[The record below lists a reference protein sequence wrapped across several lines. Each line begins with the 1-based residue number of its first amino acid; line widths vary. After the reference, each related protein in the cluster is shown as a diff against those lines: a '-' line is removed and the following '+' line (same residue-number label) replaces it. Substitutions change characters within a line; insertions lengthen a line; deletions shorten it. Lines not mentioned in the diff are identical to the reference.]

1 MLNRK
6 LSKKGLSLRGLFPSC
21 HSRESGNPSSQS
33 LRSDRSNLKGFSL
46 IELMVAVAI
55 LAMAIFGIFH
65 AYSTGFMGMADARDR
80 TVATNYLREAMEDV
94 KNMDFDKIKST
105 YKSVI
110 NADKKYGIYVAVST
124 ETTNLKKIFTIV
136 EWEDRNG
143 IIKTVESSMLV
154 HFIEV
159 FALDPAKIILYAD
172 SYSVLNT
179 TINPEGEGTFTK
191 LTAVIKDIK
200 GNTII
205 DWDGDD
211 ISFLIISG
219 SEFGD
224 LSGITS
230 TTNGI
235 AKETFTSN
243 GTVGDE
249 EIGYSKIEASVTLP
263 NGNVVTDSVDIKITN
278 RPVKIILTPNP
289 QSIKAGDT
297 NPSTITASLYNAANQ
312 LLTKSDL
319 GVDVIINFSATEE
332 GILSAPTTKT
342 ISFIEGSTEDASTE
356 IILNSKGNPAIV
368 TVFASATNLESG
380 VTDVYFLGPPVSISI
395 SASPN
400 SIYVDDLEGS
410 TITVSLIDENG
421 FNTNPTSGT
430 ITISLA
436 LTTNPNDPL
445 ANLEDDYL
453 YFYPTDPI
461 GVSKITKFKDQ
472 TLASIATITASA
484 EGFSDNFV
492 TINILSALIPNH
504 IKISASSRHVKAG
517 DASEFSTIKATIY
530 DSKGEIVKNYS
541 GSIEFTIPNNTS
553 NAYFLPN
560 NSPVSV
566 ENGFAAIK
574 IASTI
579 PGNATV
585 NIVNPDPGNLTIE
598 PSDGIDIEFYGVPD
612 RIELTA
618 NPTEVYGAETS
629 VITAVIYDV
638 FGNIV
643 VGESITFSTNS
654 TEFWT
659 FSNGDYEIIITPA
672 DGIATTE
679 LSSSGALGEANIGVS
694 AISGTLT
701 DSTTVTF
708 NEGINL
714 LLVDT
719 PIYNST
725 DKTVTFNI
733 RVTGKSIDIG
743 EMKVSWEIN
752 NASERLS
759 TISMKIP
766 YDAAEE
772 FVAYDGDV
780 KSGYSV
786 DIDDK
791 KLLIGESTIK
801 LTFVKDMAGKSIEV
815 IFYLPIEG
823 SYTIGPFLVNE

>member
-1 MLNRK
+1 MLKINRI
-6 LSKKGLSLRGLFPSC
+6 LFSLRGAFP
-21 HSRESGNPSSQS
+21 HVIARE
-33 LRSDRSNLKGFSL
+33 RSDRSNLNNSGFSL
-46 IELMVAVAI
+46 IELMVAIVILALAI
-55 LAMAIFGIFH
+55 LGIFH

-94 KNMDFDKIKST
+94 KNMDFDKIKPT
-105 YKSVI
+105 YESVI

-124 ETTNLKKIFTIV
+124 ETTNLKKIFTVV

-159 FALDPAKIILYAD
+159 FALDPAKIVLYAD
-172 SYSVLNT
+172 SYNVLNT
-179 TINPEGEGTFTK
+179 TINPTGEGTFTK

-219 SEFGD
+219 SKFGD

-235 AKETFTSN
+235 AEATFTSN

-249 EIGYSKIEASVTLP
+249 EIGYSIIEASVTLP

-530 DSKGEIVKNYS
+530 DSKGETVKNYS
-541 GSIEFTIPNNTS
+541 GSIEFTILNNTS

-598 PSDGIDIEFYGVPD
+598 PSDGIDIEFYGDPD

-638 FGNIV
+638 FDNLV
-643 VGESITFSTNS
+643 VDESITFNT
-654 TEFWT
+654 TFGT
-659 FSNGDYEIIITPA
+659 FSNGDDEIIITPA

-679 LSSSGALGEANIGVS
+679 LSSSDALGEASIGVS

-772 FVAYDGDV
+772 FVVYNGDV

-815 IFYLPIEG
+815 IFYLLTGE
-823 SYTIGPFLVNE
+823 SYTVGPFPVE